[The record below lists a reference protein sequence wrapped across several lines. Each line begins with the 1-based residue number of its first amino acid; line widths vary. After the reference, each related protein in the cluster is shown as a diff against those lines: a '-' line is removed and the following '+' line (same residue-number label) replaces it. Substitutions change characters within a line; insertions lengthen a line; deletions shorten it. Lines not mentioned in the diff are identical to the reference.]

1 MVLFLFL
8 VMEWFLPLFG
18 SEDGLIP
25 IFCLIGVMVEED
37 GRSSNCRQLQSR
49 GARLSSFV
57 APLLLPRV
65 CNVYSSL
72 CHSDASSSP
81 HHSHLMSSSIWQ
93 RHICC
98 SPLRNGAMPCTGACP
113 STPKPCPHASG
124 RPSALEPHTTP
135 LLAPLPF
142 TLPVPQC
149 LIV

>member
-49 GARLSSFV
+49 GAHLSSSV

-65 CNVYSSL
+65 CNVYLSL
-72 CHSDASSSP
+72 CHSDASSSC

-98 SPLRNGAMPCTGACP
+98 SPLRDGAMPHTGACP
-113 STPKPCPHASG
+113 STPKPRPHASG
-124 RPSALEPHTTP
+124 RPSALEPHPTP
-135 LLAPLPF
+135 LLAPPPF
-142 TLPVPQC
+142 TLPIPQC